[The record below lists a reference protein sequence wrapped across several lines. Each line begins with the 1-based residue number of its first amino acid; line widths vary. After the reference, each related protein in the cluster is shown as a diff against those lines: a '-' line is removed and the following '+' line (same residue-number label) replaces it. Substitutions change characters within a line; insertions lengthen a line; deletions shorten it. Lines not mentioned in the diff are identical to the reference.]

1 MAIALGL
8 GFSSAFALAGSFMR
22 GFFPAAISRYDLDL
36 LNATFYLG
44 VTLFWAVSLMR
55 PEAPRKNVLDSHNR
69 VVVQRWN
76 DVLTNARQTNND
88 TSFYLPGI
96 EKVVERAF

>member
-1 MAIALGL
+1 M
-8 GFSSAFALAGSFMR
+8 
-22 GFFPAAISRYDLDL
+22 DL

-76 DVLTNARQTNND
+76 DVLTSTRPANNND

-96 EKVVERAF
+96 EKAVERVLAKKMVN